1 MGAGEGWRV
10 PERRWLGGVQRLSD
24 GGVSLCR
31 LLGSVRAY
39 PAKRCQAGVR
49 SRLDSCRDGLR
60 FGIHFVYGGE
70 GGARVMLAVER
81 A

>member
-1 MGAGEGWRV
+1 M
-10 PERRWLGGVQRLSD
+10 QRLSD
-24 GGVSLCR
+24 GAISLCG

-39 PAKRCQAGVR
+39 PAKGCQAGVR

-81 A
+81 V

>member
-1 MGAGEGWRV
+1 MRASERWRV
-10 PERRWLGGVQRLSD
+10 TERRWLGDVKRFGYR
-24 GGVSLCR
+24 GVSLCR
-31 LLGSVRAY
+31 LGSVGAY
-39 PAKRCQAGVR
+39 PAKGCQAGVR

-70 GGARVMLAVER
+70 GGARMVLAVER